1 MGMGMDRGS
10 NREWTQMDANGSLR
24 GGTVA
29 RVRGAE
35 GINQPQ
41 VKKDVLMGD

>member
-1 MGMGMDRGS
+1 MGDRTANG
-10 NREWTQMDANGSLR
+10 REWTRME
-24 GGTVA
+24 A

-41 VKKDVLMGD
+41 VKKDVLMEDEDGWGVVAEA